1 MILYC
6 EIIQTAPDYIW
17 QGLFRVLLIGVSTIV
32 VAFVTSW
39 IFKRKDEVTRV
50 EGVLL
55 EKKLEIY
62 RLLSDKLFD
71 FEELHQFNDAEVA
84 HAKRQIEECGLEMPQ
99 FYHVPSF
106 MNAGADKIYEKLMEF
121 DRLATENKMY
131 YDDYTAWPIFV
142 LQNYNGLLIRFHAMF
157 RDGITGE
164 GFEMTDKVK
173 KVEDDMFR
181 AIGLVFCEEWGER
194 VEKVLAS
201 LQDSVNNL
209 SLKHRKK
216 PKYDY
221 HTMQDPNGPM
231 MRELQESKLMK
242 ERDKITQLITSYV
255 ALGLIAA
262 GMTEKDLRKMK
273 SHLK

>member
-6 EIIQTAPDYIW
+6 EIIQSAPDYIW
-17 QGLFRVLLIGVSTIV
+17 QGLFRVLLIGISTLV

-62 RLLSDKLFD
+62 RQLSDKLFD

-84 HAKRQIEECGLEMPQ
+84 LAKHQVEECGLEMPK
-99 FYHVPSF
+99 FYHIPSF
-106 MNAGADKIYEKLMEF
+106 MTVCAEKIYEKLMDF
-121 DRLATENKMY
+121 DRFTTENKMY

-157 RDGITGE
+157 RDGITE
-164 GFEMTDKVK
+164 MGFEMTDKVK
-173 KVEDDMFR
+173 EVEDDMFR

-194 VEKVLAS
+194 VENVLSS

-216 PKYDY
+216 PMYDY
-221 HTMQDPNGPM
+221 HTMQDSNGPM
-231 MRELQESKLMK
+231 MRELQKSKLMK
-242 ERDKITQLITSYV
+242 ERDKITHLITSYV

-262 GMTEKDLRKMK
+262 GMQENDIKRMKHEK
-273 SHLK
+273 

>member
-1 MILYC
+1 MMLYC
-6 EIIQTAPDYIW
+6 EIIQSTPDYIW
-17 QGLFRVLLIGVSTIV
+17 QGLFRVLLLSISTIV

-62 RLLSDKLFD
+62 RLLSDKLFE

-84 HAKRQIEECGLEMPQ
+84 LAKHQIDKCGIEMPK

-106 MNAGADKIYEKLMEF
+106 MTAGADKIYEKLMEY
-121 DRLATENKMY
+121 DRFATENKMY
-131 YDDYTAWPIFV
+131 YDDYTACPIFV

-157 RDGITGE
+157 HDGITGD

-181 AIGLVFCEEWGER
+181 AIGLVLCVEWGDR
-194 VEKVLAS
+194 VEKVLS
-201 LQDSVNNL
+201 SMQDSVNNL

-231 MRELQESKLMK
+231 MRELQDSKLMK
-242 ERDKITQLITSYV
+242 ERDKIMQLITSYI

-262 GMTEKDLRKMK
+262 GVKEKDIKRMMHEK
-273 SHLK
+273 